1 MNRYLHSS
9 VRSSIVPKS
18 QNVEATQV
26 PTDRWV
32 DKQMWAVYTMEYYS
46 ALKQKGI
53 LTHATPWVNLE
64 DIMLGE

>member
-1 MNRYLHSS
+1 M
-9 VRSSIVPKS
+9 
-18 QNVEATQV
+18 EATQV